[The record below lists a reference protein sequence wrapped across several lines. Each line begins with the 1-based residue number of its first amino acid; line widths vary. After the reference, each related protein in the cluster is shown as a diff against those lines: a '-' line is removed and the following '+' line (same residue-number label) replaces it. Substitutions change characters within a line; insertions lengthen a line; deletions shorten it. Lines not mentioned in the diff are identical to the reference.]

1 MPRLRT
7 TGIPWWVA
15 LAGTFAFLTIV
26 LMRATFG
33 RAATEGRAG
42 TVACLRLPPG
52 ASWGQVVGG
61 PSLFVMKAANTGLRR
76 LASPDSHVYSYTWSP
91 NGSLIAYTDGDS
103 LWLIRPD
110 GTGRV
115 QLFSRSG
122 FRLYTATWSSDG
134 KAIAVELDNPNVA
147 TGDVQ
152 TYVVPTDGGAPH
164 RLGTGW
170 VQSPSWSP
178 RGDE

>member
-42 TVACLRLPPG
+42 TIAFLRVPPG
-52 ASWGQVVGG
+52 ASSGQDVGG
-61 PSLFVMKAANTGLRR
+61 PSLFVMKADDTGLRR
-76 LASPDSHVYSYTWSP
+76 LTSPDSHVYFYAWSRDV
-91 NGSLIAYTDGDS
+91 SLIAYTDGDS
-103 LWLIRPD
+103 LWVIRPD
-110 GTGRV
+110 GTGRM

-122 FRLYTATWSSDG
+122 FRLYT
-134 KAIAVELDNPNVA
+134 
-147 TGDVQ
+147 
-152 TYVVPTDGGAPH
+152 
-164 RLGTGW
+164 
-170 VQSPSWSP
+170 
-178 RGDE
+178 